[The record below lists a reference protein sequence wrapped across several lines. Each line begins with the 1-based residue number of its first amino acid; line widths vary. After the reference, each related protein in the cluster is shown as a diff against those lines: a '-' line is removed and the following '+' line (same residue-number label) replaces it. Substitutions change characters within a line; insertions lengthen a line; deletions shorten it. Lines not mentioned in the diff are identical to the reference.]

1 MPSAGGILSLR
12 RRISG
17 AQSHGTP
24 NASAMMLW
32 DSVVPLCKEN
42 DTVLQVNQPHVCK
55 HYGASGSRLFS
66 APFVPSALRSGRRL
80 RPTSFLTD
88 KTQENGQ
95 ETDEHPE
102 NHVTDTHQYR
112 K

>member
-12 RRISG
+12 CRISG